1 LLGIGGDLAHSD
13 PHRGYEWL
21 RLARA
26 CTETP
31 ELTAAAPPVPVT
43 LLESHRL
50 ARMAP
55 LPAEQPLHL
64 VPVRSFVP
72 RWGEKGDGQPSSRP
86 SSRDRVTAWL
96 REEAPSLR

>member
-1 LLGIGGDLAHSD
+1 MPLLLGIGGDLAHSD

-50 ARMAP
+50 ASMAP

-72 RWGEKGDGQPSSRP
+72 PMG
-86 SSRDRVTAWL
+86 
-96 REEAPSLR
+96 